1 MPWLLK
7 IYRKGELLLE
17 LIWAFLIGGAI
28 CVLGQILIDKTQLT
42 TARILVLFVV
52 AGCILGGL
60 GWYEPLVNLAG
71 AGATVPLPGFGYLL
85 ATGVKK
91 AVDEQGLAG
100 VLTGGVTAMAG
111 GLAVAIVLGWLS
123 ALVFNPKEK

>member
-1 MPWLLK
+1 MQ
-7 IYRKGELLLE
+7 
-17 LIWAFLIGGAI
+17 LIWAFIIGGAI
-28 CVLGQILIDKTQLT
+28 CVIGQILIDKTKLT
-42 TARILVLFVV
+42 AARILVLLVV
-52 AGCILGGL
+52 VGCLLGGL

-85 ATGVKK
+85 AEGVKK
-91 AVDEQGLAG
+91 AVREQGLAG

-111 GLAVAIVLGWLS
+111 GLAVVMVLGWLA

>member
-1 MPWLLK
+1 M
-7 IYRKGELLLE
+7 E
-17 LIWAFLIGGAI
+17 LIWTFIIGGII
-28 CVLGQILIDKTQLT
+28 CVIGQILIDKTKLT
-42 TARILVLFVV
+42 VARILVIFVV

-60 GWYEPLVNLAG
+60 GLYEPLVNLAG
-71 AGATVPLPGFGYLL
+71 AGATVPLPGFGFAL
-85 ATGVKK
+85 AEGVKK

-111 GLAVAIVLGWLS
+111 GLAIVMVLGWTS